1 MNYMKD
7 GQVICMNTIFRVMS
21 GVINARCYGGGYFA
35 WTNLISMAQ
44 QLPSPSPSPIY
55 GGKWTIEWLVPVKWA
70 SKPLLL

>member
-1 MNYMKD
+1 MKD

-44 QLPSPSPSPIY
+44 QLPSPIY
-55 GGKWTIEWLVPVKWA
+55 GWKWTIEWVVGTCEM
-70 SKPLLL
+70 SE